1 MTFDLVASNLTGMSW
16 ISWNDFIA
24 KCRNDLIQR
33 VAIKALNFFFVLV
46 SAKIKGCSKGQLIS
60 KEIFAILEFFQ
71 KTKQF
76 NHIAFRQKK
85 RTLFFLEESSTL
97 SDL

>member
-16 ISWNDFIA
+16 ISWNDFIDA
-24 KCRNDLIQR
+24 KSRYDLIQQ

-60 KEIFAILEFFQ
+60 KEIFAIPEFFQ

-76 NHIAFRQKK
+76 DHIAVRQKEVC
-85 RTLFFLEESSTL
+85 FFGRIVGFV
-97 SDL
+97 

>member
-24 KCRNDLIQR
+24 KSRYDLIQR

-76 NHIAFRQKK
+76 DHIAVRQKK
-85 RTLFFLEESSTL
+85 KFVFLEESSTL
-97 SDL
+97 SDF